1 VFRRRT
7 NYSNSRHYAPNTKI
21 KILRT
26 YFVKCTKVGLKN
38 SSLKNSNNF
47 FSKNTNIFS
56 VRNKMSDLYNENQSL
71 RHDLKKS
78 FSELVRVKAE
88 RDALR
93 SELKKMKKERDEV
106 VLQNLVDIGK
116 KNKDIE
122 FFGFILSKIKFI
134 TDELFRINEE
144 RFFIINYLL
153 EKCQVFNVSIDD
165 FKVEYAKV
173 SDMDKRSTELLPK
186 FLVDEITL

>member
-1 VFRRRT
+1 
-7 NYSNSRHYAPNTKI
+7 
-21 KILRT
+21 
-26 YFVKCTKVGLKN
+26 
-38 SSLKNSNNF
+38 
-47 FSKNTNIFS
+47 
-56 VRNKMSDLYNENQSL
+56 MSDLYNENQSL

>member
-1 VFRRRT
+1 
-7 NYSNSRHYAPNTKI
+7 
-21 KILRT
+21 
-26 YFVKCTKVGLKN
+26 
-38 SSLKNSNNF
+38 
-47 FSKNTNIFS
+47 
-56 VRNKMSDLYNENQSL
+56 MSDLYNENQSL

-78 FSELVRVKAE
+78 FVELVRVKAE

-93 SELKKMKKERDEV
+93 AEMKRMKKERDEV

-116 KNKDIE
+116 KNKDTE
-122 FFGFILSKIKFI
+122 FFGLVLSKIKFI

-165 FKVEYAKV
+165 FKIENAKG
-173 SDMDKRSTELLPK
+173 SDMDKRSSELLPK